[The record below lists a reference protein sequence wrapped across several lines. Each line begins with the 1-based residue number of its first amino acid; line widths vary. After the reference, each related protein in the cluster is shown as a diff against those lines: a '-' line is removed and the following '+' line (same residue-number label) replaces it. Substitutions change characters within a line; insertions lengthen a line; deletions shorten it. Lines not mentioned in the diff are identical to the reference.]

1 MRRAIAL
8 FAGLA
13 AVSSLAL
20 AQVPMAAG
28 EVTKIDKANAR
39 VTLKHGEIK
48 HLDMPPMIMVYRVR
62 PPQLL
67 DGVAVGD
74 RVRFAAER
82 VDGNYT
88 VTSLT
93 KAP

>member
-1 MRRAIAL
+1 MKRALAL
-8 FAGLA
+8 FAALT
-13 AVSSLAL
+13 VSTLAL
-20 AQVPMAAG
+20 GQVPMSNG
-28 EVTKIDKANAR
+28 EVTKIDKASAR

-62 PPQLL
+62 PPDLL
-67 DGVAVGD
+67 DKVAVGD

-82 VDGNYT
+82 VEGNYT
-88 VTSLT
+88 VTAIS

>member
-1 MRRAIAL
+1 MKKALTL
-8 FAGLA
+8 FAAL
-13 AVSSLAL
+13 AVSMLAL
-20 AQVPMAAG
+20 AQVPMASG
-28 EVTKIDKANAR
+28 EVTKVDKANAR

-48 HLDMPPMIMVYRVR
+48 HLDMPPMVMVYRVR

-67 DGVAVGD
+67 DDLAVGD

-82 VDGNYT
+82 IDGNYT
-88 VTSLT
+88 VTALS

>member
-1 MRRAIAL
+1 MKRALTL
-8 FAGLA
+8 FAAL
-13 AVSSLAL
+13 AVSTLAL
-20 AQVPMAAG
+20 AQGPMASG

-39 VTLKHGEIK
+39 LTLKHGEIK

-67 DGVAVGD
+67 DKLAVGD

-82 VDGNYT
+82 IDGNFT
-88 VTSLT
+88 VTALS